1 MVSCQH
7 KHTHSEEA
15 DAHEGE
21 EKGHSTEIVISP
33 EQAHQAGIVAR
44 LSSRA
49 TSAELFLPEA
59 KFLQH
64 PAMKPQ

>member
-21 EKGHSTEIVISP
+21 EKGHSTEMVISP
-33 EQAHQAGIVAR
+33 EQAHQAGIVPSGLKR
-44 LSSRA
+44 SCQPRR
-49 TSAELFLPEA
+49 FYPCY
-59 KFLQH
+59 H
-64 PAMKPQ
+64 